1 MNERREKQQMWYF
14 SIWKNEER
22 TINGM
27 SSDLKF
33 LLLTY
38 LTNNRIKT
46 HIPNKKRCDSYHQD
60 KSFVRALANTFMVV
74 NHMIHGE
81 GKQ

>member
-1 MNERREKQQMWYF
+1 MNERKGNNNCDILVSGKTKKELWMECLVTLSFYYWPIWRTTESR
-14 SIWKNEER
+14 SIHR
-22 TINGM
+22 
-27 SSDLKF
+27 
-33 LLLTY
+33 
-38 LTNNRIKT
+38 
-46 HIPNKKRCDSYHQD
+46 KKRCDSYHQD